1 MNSRIKILEML
12 SEKKIT
18 PEEAEKLLALVD
30 NEQDK
35 FESKDSKGADRS
47 KNYKYLRVVVKTNPN
62 SSYQANGE
70 SRDFD
75 DEDENVN
82 VRIPISLLR
91 AGMKLTSI
99 IPPSAYNQMDSSL
112 KEKGINFDLRNIKPE
127 NIEDLINALEE
138 LEVNVES
145 KNKRKN
151 TTVRIYA
158 E

>member
-35 FESKDSKGADRS
+35 SESKDSKGANRS

-138 LEVNVES
+138 LEVNVDS
-145 KNKRKN
+145 KNKKKN
-151 TTVRIYA
+151 TTVRIYV